1 MRYSPHTQQTIDQ
14 MLELIGVS
22 NIAELFKGVDPSL
35 MLEAPED
42 NGMAEYTVLE
52 KLAEEGQKNRFHQLT
67 NFAGCGSYEHQRPSL
82 ISHICQRGEFL
93 TTYTPYQAEA
103 SQGLLQA
110 IFEFQTVVS
119 QLTGCP
125 IANASMYDGASAA
138 AEALLLGCR
147 VHNKAK
153 KVLVSQGVHPHIRQ
167 VIHLYFSGLEIE
179 VEEIPLTADRLLDAE
194 ALNERL
200 DESVGACL
208 FASPNVYGLF
218 EEDQLLIDTIKSHSA
233 TAIVYPL
240 VHAMAYKQSLGAL
253 GADIVCGDLQPVA
266 MPMNFGGPYVGY
278 IAAQKEYMRQ
288 MPGRLVSITEDT
300 EGQRAFTLTLQT
312 REQHIRR
319 EKATSNICSNQALA
333 ALASLVTLSWYGT
346 QGLQE
351 AALACYQRAH
361 YLADCLKSI
370 EGINVIDRSEYFHE
384 FIIEFKQ
391 DAKEIIDA
399 MVDKGIYPGINVQQ
413 LDPTI
418 KNQLLVA
425 VTEVKSKKQLD
436 NYCIALEEVIN
447 ANNL

>member
-1 MRYSPHTQQTIDQ
+1 MRYTPHTKEMVDQ

-22 NIAELFKGVDPSL
+22 NITELFKGMGTSL
-35 MLEAPED
+35 MLEAPQD
-42 NGMAEYTVLE
+42 NGMAEYAVLE
-52 KLAEEGQKNRFHQLT
+52 KLAKEGLRNRFHELS
-67 NFAGCGSYEHQRPSL
+67 NYAGCGSYEHQRPSV

-125 IANASMYDGASAA
+125 VANASMYDGASAA

-153 KVLVSQGVHPHIRQ
+153 KVLVSQGVHPNIRQ

-179 VEEIPLTADRLLDAE
+179 VEEVPLTADRLLDVN
-194 ALNERL
+194 ALNEKL

-208 FASPNVYGLF
+208 FASPNVYGFF
-218 EEDQLLIDTIKSHSA
+218 EEDKLLIDMIKRHSA
-233 TAIVYPL
+233 IAIVYPL
-240 VHAMAYKQSLGAL
+240 VHAMAYRESLGLL

-266 MPMNFGGPYVGY
+266 MPMSFGGPYVGY

-288 MPGRLVSITEDT
+288 MPGRLVSMTEDAS
-300 EGQRAFTLTLQT
+300 GQRAYTLTLQT

-346 QGLQE
+346 HGLQE
-351 AALACYQRAH
+351 AALSCYQRAH
-361 YLADCLKSI
+361 YLADRLKSI
-370 EGINVIDRSEYFHE
+370 DGIKVLDRSEYFHE

-391 DAKEIIDA
+391 DAKDIIEA

-413 LDPTI
+413 LDNTVN
-418 KNQLLVA
+418 NQLLIA

-436 NYCIALEEVIN
+436 EYCKALEEVLN